1 MNSLKV
7 LNLQGEQEKKKMHEG
22 YIQIIYNRYIFKE
35 SIGQNT
41 RKHIKKK
48 DKSTVGEIKKNRKHR
63 RTCKHHAKQTT
74 EKNSEVHGI

>member
-1 MNSLKV
+1 LDKTLENT
-7 LNLQGEQEKKKMHEG
+7 
-22 YIQIIYNRYIFKE
+22 KE
-35 SIGQNT
+35 
-41 RKHIKKK
+41 K